1 MTVDELRA
9 LFQANYGAPPE
20 VIASAPGRVNIIGEH
35 TDYNGGEVLPI
46 AIDRRTLVAVRKSGD
61 ARKSRASSTTESPS
75 GEFNARAPR
84 RDGAW
89 WDYVSG
95 VCAKLG
101 ADKVDVPQFDAV
113 VASDVPS
120 GAGLSSSAALEVATS
135 VALTALARGTD
146 RGALPLKE
154 LALVSWRA
162 ETQFVGVNCGVMD
175 QFASALCE
183 PSNALHL
190 WCDTLRAESVPMK
203 EHVLIFDTG
212 TARSLRGS
220 EYNARRAECEQAL
233 ALLQAQFPDLPNLA
247 AAKEAQ
253 IEAVRLPSVL
263 KRRALHV
270 AQENAR
276 VGVVVSALKST
287 GSIPGATLYESHE
300 SLRGQY
306 ECSTPELDWFVDQM
320 LRSPG
325 ISGARLTG
333 AGWGGCAIA
342 VGSREALSAVEEE
355 VGARYEKKFGRAPRI
370 WLTSAAAGAKVEA
383 VFLH

>member
-1 MTVDELRA
+1 MRLDELRA

-61 ARKSRASSTTESPS
+61 AGKSRASSTTESRS
-75 GEFNARAPR
+75 GEFDARAPR
-84 RDGAW
+84 RGGGW

-95 VCAKLG
+95 VCAKLR
-101 ADKVDVPQFDAV
+101 AENVDVPQFDAV

-135 VALTALARGTD
+135 VALAALARGTD
-146 RGALPLKE
+146 RAALPLEE

-212 TARSLRGS
+212 TARSLRASG
-220 EYNARRAECEQAL
+220 YNARRAECEQAL
-233 ALLQAQFPDLPNLA
+233 VLLQGQFPDVPNLA

-253 IEAVRLPSVL
+253 IEDVRLPSLL

-276 VGVVVSALKST
+276 VGAVVSALKST
-287 GSIPGATLYESHE
+287 GSIPGAKLYESHE
-300 SLRGQY
+300 SLRSQY

-320 LRSPG
+320 RRSPG

-342 VGSREALSAVEEE
+342 VGSREALSAVEAE